1 MLCCFFSVSHRFVNG
16 MLINWSKIKP
26 EQFAKLYRK
35 HHLVPEWS
43 PRSFPSW
50 WLRTLSNA
58 NIAEVNNKNSTSIFR
73 IWQFYT
79 IVPPCCKLI
88 SLLSPRPWIS
98 LNSVMCKKC
107 LRGEHI
113 FWKILRVP
121 WRQGIQCGGLA
132 DASNWPMCRLQFFI
146 FAVLFINIFTH
157 RIHVWYIYA
166 NIGGVLMVN
175 VIIYTI
181 HGSYGL
187 DNFLNT
193 HYTFYIL

>member
-1 MLCCFFSVSHRFVNG
+1 
-16 MLINWSKIKP
+16 
-26 EQFAKLYRK
+26 
-35 HHLVPEWS
+35 
-43 PRSFPSW
+43 
-50 WLRTLSNA
+50 
-58 NIAEVNNKNSTSIFR
+58 
-73 IWQFYT
+73 
-79 IVPPCCKLI
+79 
-88 SLLSPRPWIS
+88 
-98 LNSVMCKKC
+98 
-107 LRGEHI
+107 
-113 FWKILRVP
+113 
-121 WRQGIQCGGLA
+121 
-132 DASNWPMCRLQFFI
+132 MCRLQFFI